1 MNVGDRIKF
10 QFGGKEKEGVV
21 LKVFP
26 KTIYLK
32 ADFPHHPGKI
42 VVRKLAELE
51 GKVLPKKKK
60 EKKAKAPKE
69 KAPKAKPEE
78 KKEEKEEKKEE

>member
-21 LKVFP
+21 VKIFTKTVYLKV
-26 KTIYLK
+26 
-32 ADFPHHPGKI
+32 DFPHHPGKV

-51 GKVLPKKKK
+51 GKALPKKKK
-60 EKKAKAPKE
+60 EKKAKAAKE
-69 KAPKAKPEE
+69 KAAKAKAEE
-78 KKEEKEEKKEE
+78 KKEEKEETKKD